1 MTRTA
6 IELSIA
12 ALLAAARGRLGAA
25 LRADANATPTLD
37 AELLL
42 AAVLDRPRAYLA
54 AHPEAQP
61 DADTVRR
68 FEALIERRAAGEPV
82 AYLLGRKGFWTFEL
96 TVSAAVL
103 VPRPET
109 ELLIERALALRPA
122 AHGRVAD
129 LGTGSGAIAIAL
141 AIERPEWT
149 VVATDQSPEV
159 LALARRNAER
169 LVPGRIELRAGS
181 WCAALP
187 AGAFDLLVSNPPYI
201 GTSDPALGALRF
213 EPALALVSGPDGLG
227 ALRQIIATAPAH
239 LAPGGWLV
247 LEHGATQGQ
256 AVADELAARGFV
268 TVRTHRDLAG
278 RERMTEG
285 QWPAI
290 R

>member
-25 LRADANATPTLD
+25 LRADANATPALD

-109 ELLIERALALRPA
+109 ELLI
-122 AHGRVAD
+122 
-129 LGTGSGAIAIAL
+129 
-141 AIERPEWT
+141 
-149 VVATDQSPEV
+149 
-159 LALARRNAER
+159 
-169 LVPGRIELRAGS
+169 
-181 WCAALP
+181 
-187 AGAFDLLVSNPPYI
+187 
-201 GTSDPALGALRF
+201 
-213 EPALALVSGPDGLG
+213 
-227 ALRQIIATAPAH
+227 
-239 LAPGGWLV
+239 
-247 LEHGATQGQ
+247 
-256 AVADELAARGFV
+256 
-268 TVRTHRDLAG
+268 
-278 RERMTEG
+278 
-285 QWPAI
+285 
-290 R
+290 

>member
-201 GTSDPALGALRF
+201 STSDPALGALRF